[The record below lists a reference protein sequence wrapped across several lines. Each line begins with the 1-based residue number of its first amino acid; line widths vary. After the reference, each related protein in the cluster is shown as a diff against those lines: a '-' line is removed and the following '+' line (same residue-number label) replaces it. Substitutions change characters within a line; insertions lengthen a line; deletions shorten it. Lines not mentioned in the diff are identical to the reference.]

1 MHEYFL
7 GLPRKIVI
15 IRASVAKK
23 ISAIKKTFVTKEK
36 KISAIKKNIRA
47 FVAKEKKISAIKK
60 TFVTKEK
67 KISAIKKNIRAFVAK
82 EKKISAIKKNIR
94 ASRRDAGQVSWQ
106 KKRKLVS

>member
-47 FVAKEKKISAIKK
+47 
-60 TFVTKEK
+60 
-67 KISAIKKNIRAFVAK
+67 
-82 EKKISAIKKNIR
+82 
-94 ASRRDAGQVSWQ
+94 SRRDAGQVSWQ